1 MTPDASLYLAVAQI
15 AGIFVGFGGII
26 GSLGDFRLRTDAAK
40 LLQSVV
46 SLSLGAMTAA
56 LIPATLIQFHL
67 DSQILW
73 QLSSAAFLLLLW
85 VGGTCVVVFDA
96 EYRQWF
102 REHFR
107 RAPLFAM
114 LFWIG
119 LEVPIQISLFLALF
133 NVVPEWSEG
142 FVVTALMFN
151 LFQAATLL
159 TRFLFEKP
167 AA

>member
-1 MTPDASLYLAVAQI
+1 
-15 AGIFVGFGGII
+15 
-26 GSLGDFRLRTDAAK
+26 
-40 LLQSVV
+40 
-46 SLSLGAMTAA
+46 MTAA

-67 DSQILW
+67 DPQTLW
-73 QLSSAAFLLLLW
+73 QLSAASFLLLLW
-85 VGGTCVVVFDA
+85 VGGTCVVVFDT

-107 RAPLFAM
+107 RAPLFAIM
-114 LFWIG
+114 FWVG
-119 LEVPIQISLFLALF
+119 LEVPIQVSLFLALF

>member
-67 DSQILW
+67 DPQTLW
-73 QLSSAAFLLLLW
+73 QLSAASFLLLLW
-85 VGGTCVVVFDA
+85 VGGRIQLDRDCSLELSFGEDLA
-96 EYRQWF
+96 
-102 REHFR
+102 
-107 RAPLFAM
+107 
-114 LFWIG
+114 G
-119 LEVPIQISLFLALF
+119 LVSPDFTAWLGLAWVPGASAG
-133 NVVPEWSEG
+133 S
-142 FVVTALMFN
+142 
-151 LFQAATLL
+151 
-159 TRFLFEKP
+159 
-167 AA
+167 

>member
-1 MTPDASLYLAVAQI
+1 MTPDPSLYLAVAQI

-26 GSLGDFRLRTDAAK
+26 GSLGDFHARTEAAK

-46 SLSLGAMTAA
+46 TLSLGVMTAA
-56 LIPATLIQFHL
+56 LIPATLMQFRLDPQMLWHL
-67 DSQILW
+67 SA
-73 QLSSAAFLLLLW
+73 AAFLLLLW
-85 VGGTCVVVFDA
+85 VGGTCVVVFDP

-119 LEVPIQISLFLALF
+119 LEVPIQVALFLALF

-167 AA
+167 AT

>member
-1 MTPDASLYLAVAQI
+1 MTPDSSLFLAVAQI

-26 GSLGDFRLRTDAAK
+26 GSLGDFHARTDAAK

-46 SLSLGAMTAA
+46 TLSLGVMTAA
-56 LIPATLIQFHL
+56 LIPATLMQFHL
-67 DSQILW
+67 DPQTLW
-73 QLSSAAFLLLLW
+73 QLSAAAFLLLLW
-85 VGGTCVVVFDA
+85 VGGTLVVLFDPD
-96 EYRQWF
+96 YRQWF
-102 REHFR
+102 REHFK

-119 LEVPIQISLFLALF
+119 LEVPIQLSLFLALF
-133 NVVPEWSEG
+133 GAIPEWSEG

-167 AA
+167 HD

>member
-1 MTPDASLYLAVAQI
+1 LC
-15 AGIFVGFGGII
+15 
-26 GSLGDFRLRTDAAK
+26 
-40 LLQSVV
+40 
-46 SLSLGAMTAA
+46 
-56 LIPATLIQFHL
+56 
-67 DSQILW
+67 
-73 QLSSAAFLLLLW
+73 
-85 VGGTCVVVFDA
+85 VGGTIVVLFDP

-102 REHFR
+102 RAHIK

-119 LEVPIQISLFLALF
+119 LEIPILVSLFLALF
-133 NVVPEWSEG
+133 SVVPEWSEG

-167 AA
+167 RE

>member
-1 MTPDASLYLAVAQI
+1 MTPDPSLFLAVAQI

-26 GSLGDFRLRTDAAK
+26 GSLGDFHARTDAAK

-46 SLSLGAMTAA
+46 TLSLGVMTAA
-56 LIPATLIQFHL
+56 LIPATLMQFRL
-67 DSQILW
+67 DPQTLW
-73 QLSSAAFLLLLW
+73 QLSSAAFLLLLC
-85 VGGTCVVVFDA
+85 VGGTIVVLFDP

-102 REHFR
+102 REHIK

-119 LEVPIQISLFLALF
+119 LEIPILVSLFLALF
-133 NVVPEWSEG
+133 SVVPEWSEG

-167 AA
+167 PA

>member
-1 MTPDASLYLAVAQI
+1 MGKALVGGGSNAIAHAPKLAARGRENGI
-15 AGIFVGFGGII
+15 AG
-26 GSLGDFRLRTDAAK
+26 S
-40 LLQSVV
+40 
-46 SLSLGAMTAA
+46 
-56 LIPATLIQFHL
+56 LIQFHL
-67 DSQILW
+67 DPQTLW
-73 QLSSAAFLLLLW
+73 QLSAASFLLLLW
-85 VGGTCVVVFDA
+85 VGGTCVVVFDT

-107 RAPLFAM
+107 RAPLFAIM
-114 LFWIG
+114 FWVG
-119 LEVPIQISLFLALF
+119 LEVPIQVSLFLALF

-167 AA
+167 RD